1 MNHGGRRD
9 RMGSLIT
16 TTYAI
21 CAYTLSLCFTPLST
35 IFQLYRGGVL
45 LVEETR
51 VPGENHRPA
60 TSHCQTLSHTCNIVV
75 NTSKSVVKYIE

>member
-21 CAYTLSLCFTPLST
+21 CAYTLSL
-35 IFQLYRGGVL
+35 RRGVL
-45 LVEETR
+45 DTTLCDK
-51 VPGENHRPA
+51 A
-60 TSHCQTLSHTCNIVV
+60 CQ
-75 NTSKSVVKYIE
+75 